1 MLELIDIH
9 KSYEGQPLL
18 RGISFT
24 VAAGE
29 TVCLLGPSGSGK
41 STLLR
46 IIAGLETPE
55 QGQVRW
61 DGEDLVPVP
70 VHRRSFGLV
79 FQDYA
84 IFPHLNV
91 AENVAFGLKMQ
102 NLAGAGTNLRVA
114 SILEMVN
121 LTGFG
126 DRRVTDLSGGE
137 QQRVA
142 LARALAPNPRLLMFD
157 EPLGALDRSLREQ
170 LMDELRRI
178 LHESGVPA
186 IYVTHDQEEAF
197 TLADRVLL
205 LHDGGIVRS
214 GTPEQ
219 VWSDPGSVWAAQFL
233 DAGNVV
239 AGIVMSNTRPF
250 QVKTS
255 AGVFEL
261 ECEVVP
267 VQYILPLRQGSCSS
281 ISSRI
286 SYGTGRTRAFSG
298 GKGLFA
304 GQPARGPASR
314 GWEGERGSGGRY
326 LPAGRIQSHA
336 GKWPGF
342 LSSRRSTD
350 GREDLSHNS
359 SGGGKMLVMK
369 PTITVM
375 WGDPLFLVTTQSV
388 RTREKHVNRPGRRWR
403 NCRNSSRITR
413 TPISHEET
421 GVRKFKAK
429 PSVPAEGRIGPA
441 LAGWGPKNRRAAR
454 SLQSSH
460 NRPPQLPRWR

>member
-9 KSYEGQPLL
+9 KSYEGQSLL
-18 RGISFT
+18 RGITFT

-61 DGEDLVPVP
+61 DGENLAPVP
-70 VHRRSFGLV
+70 VHRRGFGLV

-84 IFPHLNV
+84 LFPHLNV

-102 NLAGAGTNLRVA
+102 NLAVA
-114 SILEMVN
+114 EIDLHVANIMEMVN

-205 LHDGGIVRS
+205 LHDGSIVRT

-239 AGIVMSNTRPF
+239 AGIVMSNTKPF
-250 QVKTS
+250 QVETS

-261 ECEVVP
+261 NCGVVP
-267 VQYILPLRQGSCSS
+267 VPGRGSHEHSAGEKVNLLVSRRGVRQD
-281 ISSRI
+281 
-286 SYGTGRTRAFSG
+286 
-298 GKGLFA
+298 
-304 GQPARGPASR
+304 ARGR
-314 GWEGERGSGGRY
+314 VNGVVVDVIFRQDGFKVTLENGLDFY
-326 LPAGRIQSHA
+326 LPNAPRLGEKIY
-336 GKWPGF
+336 
-342 LSSRRSTD
+342 L
-350 GREDLSHNS
+350 
-359 SGGGKMLVMK
+359 
-369 PTITVM
+369 TI
-375 WGDPLFLVTTQSV
+375 PA
-388 RTREKHVNRPGRRWR
+388 
-403 NCRNSSRITR
+403 
-413 TPISHEET
+413 T
-421 GVRKFKAK
+421 GIKC
-429 PSVPAEGRIGPA
+429 
-441 LAGWGPKNRRAAR
+441 L
-454 SLQSSH
+454 L
-460 NRPPQLPRWR
+460 